1 MRSETYS
8 YGQGKV
14 FLGENRGADKPIL
27 RWVGD
32 VSELSI
38 SLSVEEFTHKESYSG
53 QRQEVRK
60 LITGKSGEVS
70 IKFHEFSAENLSLM
84 LLGSAQKIDAGSAS
98 AEKLPEKIAAG
109 DVVALAHQNV
119 KSVTIDSLEEGTDFI
134 VDSTFGSIEF
144 LKEVTEQKT
153 VRYSYGAAQSVAML
167 SEQPK
172 NLFLRFEGVNLAE
185 NNQFQVVELYK
196 VNFNPTEALNLIN
209 NENNL
214 DGLSAKAKVLA
225 DTSKVNDK
233 SLGRFG
239 RVVKFNV
246 DAAQE

>member
-1 MRSETYS
+1 MRNETYS

-14 FLGENRGADKPIL
+14 YLGENKGTEKPIL

-32 VSELSI
+32 VSELSV

-84 LLGSAQKIDAGSAS
+84 LLGSAQKIEAGSVSGEA
-98 AEKLPEKIAAG
+98 LPTNIAVG
-109 DVVALAHQNV
+109 DTIALAYPNV
-119 KSVTIDSLEEGTDFI
+119 SSVVIDGLTENTDFV
-134 VDSTFGSIEF
+134 VDSTFGRLEF
-144 LKEVTEQKT
+144 LKAVSEAKT
-153 VRYSYGAAQSVAML
+153 VNYSYGAIQNVAML

-172 NLFLRFEGVNLAE
+172 NLYLRFEGVNLAE
-185 NNQFQVVELYK
+185 DNQFQVIELYK

-225 DTSKVNDK
+225 DTSKVGDK
-233 SLGRFG
+233 TLGRFG
-239 RVVKFNV
+239 RVVKITK
-246 DAAQE
+246 